1 MESFSWAFES
11 RIEKGK
17 KWYTIAAAVA
27 ITATIVSFLLS
38 AYLLGIVVIIF
49 TGVYLLYE
57 VNGRL
62 LVHVHVDKEWVALE
76 SDFFP
81 FWKIQ
86 SFSIIRVKKQPFLL
100 RIHTM
105 SRTVGTLDI
114 FLDPTI
120 NAEDLRIFLT
130 WYIPEDTHGEL
141 SLIDQILLGLR
152 L

>member
-62 LVHVHVDKEWVALE
+62 LVHVHVDKE
-76 SDFFP
+76 
-81 FWKIQ
+81 
-86 SFSIIRVKKQPFLL
+86 
-100 RIHTM
+100 
-105 SRTVGTLDI
+105 
-114 FLDPTI
+114 
-120 NAEDLRIFLT
+120 
-130 WYIPEDTHGEL
+130 
-141 SLIDQILLGLR
+141 
-152 L
+152 